1 MAAHVGFANLPNQI
15 HLQATQEGFE
25 FNLMV
30 VGQSGLGKSTL
41 LNSLFLSDV
50 YVETPYPA
58 SGTPM
63 PSTCKVER
71 STVDMEENG
80 VRLKLT
86 VIDTPGFGDAVNNTG
101 CWQPIVK
108 DIEQAFE
115 QYMDDESR
123 LHRGTVRDS
132 RVHCC
137 LYFIAP
143 SGHRLK
149 PLDIQVMKALQHKV
163 NLVPVI
169 AKADSLTEEECAQF
183 KAKIVA
189 DIDREGINVFGFQND
204 DDDDD
209 DAFLEAA
216 EQSDDSARNKR
227 SRVD

>member
-1 MAAHVGFANLPNQI
+1 MQGLAAFHGSCMAMPRYRVFWFTLWLYDRKDRNL
-15 HLQATQEGFE
+15 
-25 FNLMV
+25 
-30 VGQSGLGKSTL
+30 GLCFTFVASA
-41 LNSLFLSDV
+41 D
-50 YVETPYPA
+50 